1 MSQTKKTSEKKGK
14 STLSTEEV
22 DLEPTTKECLKEIS
36 SKLSTVVDTLNKLND
51 TFNDWKEQTAAK
63 TVQSPDTNFG
73 ALGST
78 LGQIKDVLE
87 KISLPRN
94 ETTVSGSPEASY
106 SLIEDNALRI
116 KNKISAIWEN
126 NVRSR
131 RLLYWQSLRN
141 KNIAMKHET
150 WLQEDNIILPQWLQ
164 MKNIPN
170 EPENVTKRR
179 EKQVLDSFKTENELL
194 LLRSESQETKYKDI
208 DTKMMTEIEKQAT
221 GQSRNYLT
229 NMWQEDCRRNEEI
242 SKKRWQN
249 KNLIWLNKYEENFRT
264 KYQNKNPF
272 IKEPDETDRS
282 KTYAE
287 ISAEQPKARRQR
299 PNPAE
304 KQRQEGGQN
313 KDTPSPQRTTG
324 GRRNTQ
330 LEGETT
336 RQTYPRQYQENPT
349 LSNRNTTDGN
359 DDIRNDNSTQVTF
372 LGRGQGR
379 GRGRGQGQVRTRGR
393 GRRPQQQ

>member
-1 MSQTKKTSEKKGK
+1 
-14 STLSTEEV
+14 
-22 DLEPTTKECLKEIS
+22 
-36 SKLSTVVDTLNKLND
+36 
-51 TFNDWKEQTAAK
+51 
-63 TVQSPDTNFG
+63 
-73 ALGST
+73 
-78 LGQIKDVLE
+78 
-87 KISLPRN
+87 
-94 ETTVSGSPEASY
+94 
-106 SLIEDNALRI
+106 
-116 KNKISAIWEN
+116 
-126 NVRSR
+126 
-131 RLLYWQSLRN
+131 
-141 KNIAMKHET
+141 
-150 WLQEDNIILPQWLQ
+150 
-164 MKNIPN
+164 MKNNPN

-179 EKQVLDSFKTENELL
+179 EKQVLDNFKTENELL
-194 LLRSESQETKYKDI
+194 LLRSESQETKYKEI

-221 GQSRNYLT
+221 GQSHNYLT

-272 IKEPDETDRS
+272 VKEPDETDRA

-299 PNPAE
+299 PNPTE

-313 KDTPSPQRTTG
+313 KDPPLPQRTTG

-330 LEGETT
+330 LEGEAT
-336 RQTYPRQYQENPT
+336 RQTYPRQYQESPT

-359 DDIRNDNSTQVTF
+359 DDIRTDNSTQVTF

-379 GRGRGQGQVRTRGR
+379 GRGKNQRPWAQTPATIDANNTDINIINLSNRKLTEPEVSLLTKGLKFTPVPKSGNKQELTEDLNAFNRKLRLAEYFEGMEDEDISLVRNKSNFTPPDKRKGALDEFIDTLEKF
-393 GRRPQQQ
+393 PKTTSNTY